1 MKSFWHLIDIYIV
14 NAWNLY
20 HHHYVQYGKTK
31 LQSLSLS
38 AISVDMGN
46 ALIYANKPVVKKLG
60 QPTK

>member
-1 MKSFWHLIDIYIV
+1 MKSFWHLIDINIV

-20 HHHYVQYGKTK
+20 HHCVQYGKTK
-31 LQSLSLS
+31 LEILSLS
-38 AISVDMGN
+38 AISVDVGN